1 MYIRQKPSKVKSK
14 DAKVHNKDLK
24 EMNAD
29 EKKKVKNATSIGL
42 VGVCH
47 FYLHCNDVFRVHWK
61 PTLRYTPHHMQ
72 NAFLFFLN
80 RRISFFLSML
90 MSYNFYRDEK
100 KQTKTQI
107 GLNVSDSY
115 EMRYYCLVMFF

>member
-47 FYLHCNDVFRVHWK
+47 FYLHCNDVLGFIG
-61 PTLRYTPHHMQ
+61 
-72 NAFLFFLN
+72 N
-80 RRISFFLSML
+80 RRFGTHHTTCRTHSFSF
-90 MSYNFYRDEK
+90 
-100 KQTKTQI
+100 
-107 GLNVSDSY
+107 
-115 EMRYYCLVMFF
+115 